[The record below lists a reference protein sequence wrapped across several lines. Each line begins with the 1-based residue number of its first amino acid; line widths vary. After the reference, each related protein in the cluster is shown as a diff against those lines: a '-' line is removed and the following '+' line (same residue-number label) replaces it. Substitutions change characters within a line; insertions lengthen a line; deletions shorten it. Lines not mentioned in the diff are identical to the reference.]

1 MLGPQEPQPIEKDM
15 IMTAKTKSA
24 DLVQTAATEAMT
36 ETKAQVTAGFEKSLS
51 TMKDGMENAAKGFE
65 AQQTKMK
72 ESMAKAMK
80 TTEDM
85 VAFSKGNMEAFM
97 KASQIFTAGLQGL
110 SKHIASSTQA
120 SVDEAVAMTKAIAGV
135 KSVKEAV
142 DLQSGFTRSMMEKA
156 MADTSKLTD
165 ASMKLTEQAIA
176 PLTARMTLA
185 VETFGSAL

>member
-1 MLGPQEPQPIEKDM
+1 MSGKM
-15 IMTAKTKSA
+15 KSS
-24 DLVQTAATEAMT
+24 
-36 ETKAQVTAGFEKSLS
+36 ETVRPVAPDALTDSKAQVAAGFEKTLS
-51 TMKDGMENAAKGFE
+51 SMKDGMENAAKGFE

-85 VAFSKGNMEAFM
+85 VAFTQGNLEAFM
-97 KASQIFTAGLQGL
+97 KASQIFATGLQGL

-120 SVDEAVAMTKAIAGV
+120 SVEETVAMTKAIAGV

-142 DLQSGFTRSMMEKA
+142 DLQSGFARSMMEKA
-156 MADTSKLTD
+156 VAETSKLTD

-185 VETFGSAL
+185 VEKFGAAL

>member
-1 MLGPQEPQPIEKDM
+1 
-15 IMTAKTKSA
+15 MTNKTKSA
-24 DLVQTAATEAMT
+24 DLVQTAATDAMT
-36 ETKAQVTAGFEKSLS
+36 ETKAQATAGFENTLS

-72 ESMAKAMK
+72 ENLAKAMK
-80 TTEDM
+80 TTEEM
-85 VAFSKGNMEAFM
+85 VAFSKGNMEAFI
-97 KASQIFTAGLQGL
+97 KASQIFTNGMQGL

-120 SVDEAVAMTKAIAGV
+120 SVEETVAMTKAIAGV

-142 DLQSGFTRSMMEKA
+142 DLQSGFARSMMEKM
-156 MADTSKLTD
+156 MADTGNITD

-185 VETFGSAL
+185 VEKFGAAR